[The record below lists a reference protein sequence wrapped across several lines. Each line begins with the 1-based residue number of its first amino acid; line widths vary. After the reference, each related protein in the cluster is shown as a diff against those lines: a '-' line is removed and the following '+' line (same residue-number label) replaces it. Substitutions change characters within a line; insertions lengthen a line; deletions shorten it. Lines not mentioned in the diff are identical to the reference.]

1 MAPNFFFKYLSKQLL
16 SGNMVILRALQNL
29 RKKEKLMKPFFS
41 PLSIA
46 VSGILFG
53 LLGEAVGT

>member
-1 MAPNFFFKYLSKQLL
+1 
-16 SGNMVILRALQNL
+16 MVILRALQNL

>member
-1 MAPNFFFKYLSKQLL
+1 
-16 SGNMVILRALQNL
+16 
-29 RKKEKLMKPFFS
+29 MKPFFS

-53 LLGEAVGT
+53 LLGEAVGTLKKTVGEAPTNRPYYFTYLGNFTKSHYPS